1 MPDYAIKNFD
11 EIDNA
16 ATDPDSGVDV
26 RFARK
31 HLASEHLGV
40 TRLRYE
46 AGKRFPFGHSHREQ
60 EEVYIV
66 TSGSARMKLDDEI
79 IDIGQWDVI
88 RVAPGVV
95 RGFRSGPDGLEL
107 IAVGSD
113 RPEGGDGVMAQDWWV
128 D

>member
-1 MPDYAIKNFD
+1 MPGYAIKNFD

-16 ATDPDSGVDV
+16 ATDPEGGVDA

-31 HLASEHLGV
+31 HLDSEHLGV

-79 IDIGQWDVI
+79 VDIARWDVI
-88 RVAPGVV
+88 RVAPGVI
-95 RGFRSGPDGLEL
+95 RGFHAGPDGLEL
-107 IAVGSD
+107 LVVGSD
-113 RPEGGDGVMAQDWWV
+113 RPEGGDGVMAHDWWV